1 MTYADD
7 FNLRQAIATGD
18 NIAAAVDGLLVAY
31 SAQEHSTLI
40 SNPVTSTTIYTGS
53 SITVTVP
60 DGAIVEIVANVTIS
74 NATTTTNNNVTVEQD
89 GTDLN
94 PISRWN
100 ASRGDANGVDITL
113 HFSKIVA
120 PAAGAHTYKIK
131 WWPNSGVIWS
141 ARAYMSI
148 KVFQN
153 S

>member
-40 SNPVTSTTIYTGS
+40 SNAVTSTTIYTGS

-60 DGAIVEIVANVTIS
+60 DGAIVEVLANVTIS
-74 NATTTTNNNVTVEQD
+74 NGNATANNNMTIEQD
-89 GTDLN
+89 GTDLV

-100 ASRGDANGVDITL
+100 SHRGDVSGVDITL

-131 WWPNSGVIWS
+131 WWPNTGTIYS
-141 ARAYMSI
+141 ARAYMLI
-148 KVFQN
+148 KIFQN

>member
-18 NIAAAVDGLLVAY
+18 NVAAAVDGLLVAY
-31 SAQEHSTLI
+31 TADEHSTLI
-40 SNPVTSTTIYTGS
+40 THSTTSTTIYTGS
-53 SITVTVP
+53 SKTITVP
-60 DGAIVEIVANVTIS
+60 DGAIVEVTANVTIS
-74 NATTTTNNNVTVEQD
+74 NTTLGVNNNVTVEQD
-89 GTDLN
+89 GVDLT

-100 ASRGDANGVDITL
+100 SSRGDTNGLDHTV
-113 HFSKIVA
+113 HFCRIVT

-131 WWPNSGVIWS
+131 WWPNSSVIWS
-141 ARAYMSI
+141 ARAYLSI

>member
-7 FNLRQAIATGD
+7 FNLRQAIASGD

-31 SAQEHSTLI
+31 SAQELSASINTT
-40 SNPVTSTTIYTGS
+40 SVTSVVYTSS

-60 DGAIVEIVANVTIS
+60 DGAIVEVMAHIRVS
-74 NATTTTNNNVTVEQD
+74 HGTNNVNAVVTVEQD
-89 GTDLN
+89 AVDLTPACRFN
-94 PISRWN
+94 SHR
-100 ASRGDANGVDITL
+100 ADTNGRDESLFFT
-113 HFSKIVA
+113 KILA

-131 WWPNSGVIWS
+131 WSTSSGTLYS
-141 ARAYMSI
+141 DNAYMSI